1 MLYRAVF
8 GARVSSRAAAPE
20 QIALDPTVRGGKE
33 TILLVE
39 DDVAVLARVVLQRHG
54 YRVVEAGSGNEAL
67 SVWEEHGSPID
78 LLLTDMIMPDGMTG
92 RDLAKQ
98 LLTRNPRLKVIY
110 TSGYTADLEGMPSEL
125 RQAPTFLQKP
135 YHPQKLARAV
145 RECLD
150 LAAVKSMNETTDQ
163 HR

>member
-1 MLYRAVF
+1 MKTTT
-8 GARVSSRAAAPE
+8 G
-20 QIALDPTVRGGKE
+20 
-33 TILLVE
+33 
-39 DDVAVLARVVLQRHG
+39 
-54 YRVVEAGSGNEAL
+54 GNEAL
-67 SVWEEHGSPID
+67 SVWEEHGRPID

-150 LAAVKSMNETTDQ
+150 LAAVKSKVRPPDLA
-163 HR
+163 R

>member
-1 MLYRAVF
+1 MKTTT
-8 GARVSSRAAAPE
+8 G
-20 QIALDPTVRGGKE
+20 
-33 TILLVE
+33 
-39 DDVAVLARVVLQRHG
+39 
-54 YRVVEAGSGNEAL
+54 GNEAL
-67 SVWEEHGSPID
+67 SVWEEHGRPID

-110 TSGYTADLEGMPSEL
+110 TSGYTADSEGMPSEL
-125 RQAPTFLQKP
+125 RQAPAFLQKR

-150 LAAVKSMNETTDQ
+150 LAAVKSMNETTDE
-163 HR
+163 HRAASRKPKKQEPTNSFVPGFDLSLQAALGP